1 MTNFNKLA
9 PDALLDKTVKNLKVN
24 GIESFVFENTDE
36 AKKKLFKLIP
46 ENSEVMTM
54 SSETLRL
61 SGITKEINESGKYN
75 SVKNELNKMN
85 RETDSLKMQKL
96 GSAPEY
102 CLGSVHA
109 VTSDGHVFIAS
120 NTGSQLSA
128 YVYGASHVI
137 WVIGTQKIVKD
148 DKDAIARI
156 YDYILPKESVRLAEQ
171 YGNPEIKSNV
181 SKILI
186 VNKEFNP
193 DRVKI
198 LFVKEE
204 LGF

>member
-204 LGF
+204 IGF